1 MKIQDFAQKRPHL
14 FWYLNDFKS
23 LSEEAIVE
31 AVLNLGT
38 WEDTQELI
46 KILGIKKTASI
57 FKKKASMKRNNFRP
71 EIKNYFKMYFKKY
84 A

>member
-1 MKIQDFAQKRPHL
+1 MKIKEFAKARPYL
-14 FWYLNDFKS
+14 FWSVSDFKS
-23 LSEEAIVE
+23 LSEKAIVE

-46 KILGIKKTASI
+46 KILGLKKTASI
-57 FKKKASMKRNNFRP
+57 FREKTQAKRSNFRP
-71 EIKNYFKMYFKKY
+71 EIKNFFELYFNKY